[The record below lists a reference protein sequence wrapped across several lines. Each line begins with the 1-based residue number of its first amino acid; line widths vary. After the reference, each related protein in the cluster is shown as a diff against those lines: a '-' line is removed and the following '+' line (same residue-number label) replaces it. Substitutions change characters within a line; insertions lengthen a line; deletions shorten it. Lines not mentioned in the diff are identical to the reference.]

1 MVSDRPESALPRTG
15 SSAAGK
21 WIRMSRGTR
30 LALLLAW
37 PPVLFIGL
45 LATVDAFG
53 LGDDFAV
60 AAWTAGLGLIGLT
73 LILGIRDLR
82 AAEARTN
89 EALIRA
95 EDAESRQRARAD
107 ELAAILQASEGLTLM
122 GEGKLDFRAILAALT
137 PIGAT
142 SYLSR
147 IEGENESVV
156 VAAHGPLAPWLI
168 GARRTLDPSRADD
181 AQPAPQLISSSA
193 SGRIVG
199 VIGAPAELALAGAT
213 VRATLGVRLASHGG
227 LPLGRLYLL
236 DPASER
242 ILEPEFV
249 ALAQLVAN
257 QVGVALEN
265 QALLGR
271 VQHQLSET
279 QRVQHQLVQASKL
292 AAVGELAA
300 AVAHEVNNPLTGIL
314 GFSELLLAEIPADD
328 PRHDEAAVIQSEA
341 VRARSI
347 MRALLEFARPRPPQR
362 IPSDLNTLV
371 GSSLDLVRFT
381 AQEAGVA
388 VAEEYGDL
396 PSIEIDP
403 DAVRQVV
410 LDLLTNAIN
419 AMPNGGELRV
429 STAAVDDRV
438 GLVVGD
444 SGVGMDPKTRARIFT
459 PFFSTR
465 AGAESGSGLGLSVSL
480 QIVESHGGTIEV
492 ESEPGRGATFTVWLP
507 ATWSA
512 FEGSVLVPGGA
523 GSEIGTT
530 QGEASGAEPASGR
543 IEAAATASSSP
554 AIDRSRGE
562 AA

>member
-1 MVSDRPESALPRTG
+1 
-15 SSAAGK
+15 
-21 WIRMSRGTR
+21 
-30 LALLLAW
+30 
-37 PPVLFIGL
+37 
-45 LATVDAFG
+45 
-53 LGDDFAV
+53 
-60 AAWTAGLGLIGLT
+60 
-73 LILGIRDLR
+73 
-82 AAEARTN
+82 
-89 EALIRA
+89 
-95 EDAESRQRARAD
+95 
-107 ELAAILQASEGLTLM
+107 
-122 GEGKLDFRAILAALT
+122 
-137 PIGAT
+137 
-142 SYLSR
+142 
-147 IEGENESVV
+147 
-156 VAAHGPLAPWLI
+156 
-168 GARRTLDPSRADD
+168 
-181 AQPAPQLISSSA
+181 
-193 SGRIVG
+193 
-199 VIGAPAELALAGAT
+199 
-213 VRATLGVRLASHGG
+213 
-227 LPLGRLYLL
+227 
-236 DPASER
+236 
-242 ILEPEFV
+242 
-249 ALAQLVAN
+249 
-257 QVGVALEN
+257 
-265 QALLGR
+265 
-271 VQHQLSET
+271 
-279 QRVQHQLVQASKL
+279 
-292 AAVGELAA
+292 
-300 AVAHEVNNPLTGIL
+300 
-314 GFSELLLAEIPADD
+314 
-328 PRHDEAAVIQSEA
+328 
-341 VRARSI
+341 
-347 MRALLEFARPRPPQR
+347 
-362 IPSDLNTLV
+362 
-371 GSSLDLVRFT
+371 
-381 AQEAGVA
+381 VA